1 MTLRSPHFLVLMLAG
16 GFLASLPAQTV
27 MMPVDRVRPG
37 MHGIGVTVFAGT
49 ERTEFSA
56 EILGILQNSIGPRR
70 HLILARLKGGPLADS
85 GVIQGMSGSPV
96 YIENQL
102 IGAVSYSMGSFPK
115 DTIAGITPIGE
126 MLRDDTASLAQSA
139 PPILQLTL
147 PLSTDTLTALL
158 PNQLPRATPFG
169 ASLGDLRALGLPPA
183 ALASQLRPITT
194 PLVVTGFTPEALNYL
209 APMFRAAGMV
219 SVPGGA
225 LSRQTP
231 PALLEPGDPIGVG
244 LIQGDLSMAGTGT
257 VTHVDGRR
265 VYAFGHQFYN
275 LGPSQF
281 PMTRAYVHTILPSQ
295 AISSRIT
302 SIGETLGTIDQDRS
316 TGISGSFGPGPPLV
330 PVYVELH
337 SPGRN
342 RVDSFNFSVVS
353 DNVFTPFL
361 SYNAILNTLLS
372 QTRQVGA
379 SSYSVQGRVQL
390 SGLPV
395 VTFQESFTGAS
406 APLLAALYVS
416 GPLTALLTNGFEP
429 VTVKRVDVSITAH
442 DDIRTAA
449 LERVWLDDPRP
460 RPGRPLPL
468 RVATRTHRGDEV
480 IRTVMIDLPPSSTGR
495 LQLLVADGVTLAQQ
509 ERQQAGR
516 AATATN
522 LSQLVDA
529 INDARRNNHLYIQLL
544 RTDAGAVVNGHRLP
558 SLPPSVLGVLSDDQR
573 AGSFAPLRTAILRE
587 WNLSFDHVVSG
598 SRRLMIDLDAY

>member
-1 MTLRSPHFLVLMLAG
+1 MTLRSPPFLVLMLTG

-102 IGAVSYSMGSFPK
+102 IGAVSYSMGSFTK

-126 MLRDDTASLAQSA
+126 MLRDDTASLEQSA
-139 PPILQLTL
+139 PSILQLTL
-147 PLSTDTLTALL
+147 PLSTDTLTRLL
-158 PNQLPRATPFG
+158 PNQLPRVTPFG
-169 ASLGDLRALGLPPA
+169 ASLGDLRALGLPATPVA
-183 ALASQLRPITT
+183 NQLRPITT
-194 PLVVTGFTPEALNYL
+194 PLVMTGFTPEALNHL
-209 APMFRAAGMV
+209 APMFQVAGMV

-225 LSRQTP
+225 LSVQTP
-231 PALLEPGDPIGVG
+231 PAQLEPGDPIGVG

-316 TGISGSFGPGPPLV
+316 TGISGSFGPGPPLI
-330 PVYVELH
+330 PVSVELH

-342 RVDSFNFSVVS
+342 RVESFKFSVVS
-353 DNVFTPFL
+353 DDVFTPFL

-379 SSYSVQGRVQL
+379 SSYSVQGQVQL

-395 VTFQESFTGAS
+395 VTFHESFTGAS

-416 GPLTALLTNGFEP
+416 GPLTALLANGFEP

-442 DDIRTAA
+442 DHIRTAA

-480 IRTVMIDLPPSSTGR
+480 IRTVMIDLPPSSNGR
-495 LQLLVADGVTLAQQ
+495 LQLLVADGMTLAHQ
-509 ERQQAGR
+509 ERQQAGQ

-522 LSQLVDA
+522 LFQLVDA

-544 RTDAGAVVNGHRLP
+544 RADAGAVVNGYRLP

-573 AGSFAPLRTAILRE
+573 AGSFTPLRTAILRE

-598 SRRLMIDLDAY
+598 SRRLTIDLDAY

>member
-1 MTLRSPHFLVLMLAG
+1 MTLRSLHFLVLILTG

-27 MMPVDRVRPG
+27 MMPVDSVRPG

-49 ERTEFSA
+49 ERTQFSV
-56 EILGILQNSIGPRR
+56 EILGVLQNSIGPRR

-126 MLRDDTASLAQSA
+126 MLRDDTAPLAQSA
-139 PPILQLTL
+139 SSILQQTL

-169 ASLGDLRALGLPPA
+169 ASLGDLRALGLPPTS
-183 ALASQLRPITT
+183 LASQLRPITT

-209 APMFRAAGMV
+209 APMFRAAGMA

-225 LSRQTP
+225 LSAQTP
-231 PALLEPGDPIGVG
+231 STQLEPGDPIGVG

-281 PMTRAYVHTILPSQ
+281 PMTRAYVHTVLPSQ

-316 TGISGSFGPGPPLV
+316 TGISGKFGPPPPLV
-330 PVYVELH
+330 PLHVELH
-337 SPGRN
+337 TPGRN

-353 DNVFTPFL
+353 DDVFTPFL

-372 QTRQVGA
+372 QTRQVGT
-379 SSYSVQGRVQL
+379 SSYSVQGQVQL
-390 SGLPV
+390 SGLPD

-406 APLLAALYVS
+406 APLLASLYVS
-416 GPLTALLTNGFEP
+416 GPLTALLNNAFEP
-429 VTVKRVDVSITAH
+429 VTVDRVDVSITAH

-449 LERVWLDDPRP
+449 LERVWLDDPWV

-480 IRTVMIDLPPSSTGR
+480 IRTVMIDLPPSTNDR
-495 LQLLVADGVTLAQQ
+495 LQLVVTDGMTLAQR
-509 ERQQAGR
+509 ERQQAGQ

-544 RTDAGAVVNGHRLP
+544 RADAGAVVNGRRLP
-558 SLPPSVLGVLSDDQR
+558 SLPPSVLGVLSAEQR
-573 AGSFAPLRTAILRE
+573 GGSFSPLRTAVLRE
-587 WNLSFDHVVSG
+587 WHLAFDHVVSG
-598 SRRLMIDLDAY
+598 SRRLTIDLDAY

>member
-1 MTLRSPHFLVLMLAG
+1 MTLRSLHFLVLMLTG

-27 MMPVDRVRPG
+27 MMPIDRVRAG
-37 MHGIGVTVFAGT
+37 MHGTGVTVFAGT

-102 IGAVSYSMGSFPK
+102 IGAVSYSMGSFTK

-126 MLRDDTASLAQSA
+126 MLRDDTASLEQSA
-139 PPILQLTL
+139 PSILQLTL
-147 PLSTDTLTALL
+147 PLSTDTLTNLL
-158 PNQLPRATPFG
+158 PNQLPRVTPFG
-169 ASLGDLRALGLPPA
+169 ASLGDLRALGLPATPVA
-183 ALASQLRPITT
+183 NQLRPITT
-194 PLVVTGFTPEALNYL
+194 PLVMTGFTPEALNHL
-209 APMFRAAGMV
+209 APMFQVAGMV

-225 LSRQTP
+225 LSVQTP
-231 PALLEPGDPIGVG
+231 PAQLEPGDPIGVG

-330 PVYVELH
+330 PVSVELH

-342 RVDSFNFSVVS
+342 RVESFKFSVVS
-353 DNVFTPFL
+353 DDVFTPFL

-379 SSYSVQGRVQL
+379 SSYSVQGQVQL

-395 VTFQESFTGAS
+395 VTFHESFTGAS

-416 GPLTALLTNGFEP
+416 GPLTALLANGFEP

-442 DDIRTAA
+442 DHIRTAA

-480 IRTVMIDLPPSSTGR
+480 IRTVMIDLPPSSNGR
-495 LQLLVADGVTLAQQ
+495 LQLLVADGMTLAHQ
-509 ERQQAGR
+509 ERQQAGQ

-544 RTDAGAVVNGHRLP
+544 RADAGAVVNGYRLP

-573 AGSFAPLRTAILRE
+573 AGSFTPLRTAILRE

-598 SRRLMIDLDAY
+598 SRRLTIDLDAY